1 VLTDAER
8 SMLLEDL
15 ARTSHE
21 LSESY
26 THEGFARS
34 PACGDEVTVRL
45 TLAPTRVPTL
55 ETTLETTPE
64 PDREPTLSLDS
75 SDIQDVSFAVHGCTV
90 SRAATTALAGLP
102 PMSVPAFRAMYERYS
117 AAVNG
122 VGVIDGA
129 GEGDLEPFAGI
140 GRFPLRAQCATLA
153 WRALAAA
160 IDGPAR
166 HEAQQAPAL

>member
-1 VLTDAER
+1 MHGGRAVLTDAER

-21 LSESY
+21 LSETY

-45 TLAPTRVPTL
+45 TLVSTRAP
-55 ETTLETTPE
+55 TLETTPE
-64 PDREPTLSLDS
+64 PDRAPTLSLDS
-75 SDIQDVSFAVHGCTV
+75 SEIHDVSFAVHGCTV

-122 VGVIDGA
+122 VGLIDGV

-166 HEAQQAPAL
+166 HEAQQAP